1 MTNKL
6 NIVQILE
13 QARKTQGLTQEDL
26 AKRAGTSRITVG
38 RVEAGF
44 DPKLST
50 IYEMARAMGLELTLV
65 PKALA
70 AEVQAFLR
78 SGGRTL
84 GQPQGASAPPS
95 VVELAGKATA
105 LATAT
110 VTVPATPAKS
120 PTAAATPGKPR
131 RGLVPLQASVQAP
144 WAPTRAV
151 DTKPS
156 PPPPPPQPPAGKQHA
171 ATAGSRL
178 TITGSAAKV
187 LGIPAT
193 RSKKAPEGRE
203 KP

>member
-44 DPKLST
+44 DPRLST

-105 LATAT
+105 TAT
-110 VTVPATPAKS
+110 VAATPAKS
-120 PTAAATPGKPR
+120 PSA
-131 RGLVPLQASVQAP
+131 
-144 WAPTRAV
+144 
-151 DTKPS
+151 
-156 PPPPPPQPPAGKQHA
+156 PPPPPQPPAGKQHA

-193 RSKKAPEGRE
+193 SSKKAPDARE

>member
-110 VTVPATPAKS
+110 ATVAATPAKS
-120 PTAAATPGKPR
+120 PSA
-131 RGLVPLQASVQAP
+131 
-144 WAPTRAV
+144 
-151 DTKPS
+151 
-156 PPPPPPQPPAGKQHA
+156 PPPPPQPPAGKQHA

-193 RSKKAPEGRE
+193 SSKKAPDGRE